1 MNRRRTVALS
11 VAIVSL
17 TVMVTAITLLVATT
31 QTASSSGSPTALRGD
46 ITWPAGTR
54 PAPGFA
60 LRDQDG
66 RRVSLAA
73 FRGRPVVVTF
83 LDSRCTNLCPV
94 EGRLLGDVQRMLPP
108 ARRPVILAVS
118 VNPTDTPQSV
128 RRFVQVHAHWAAPW
142 YWLMGTKA
150 QLAPVW
156 KAYAVGVRQVRR
168 KVAGVHFVSIEHTAA
183 LYLLDAHGDERSGYL
198 MPFTP
203 RDLAG
208 DVRTLEAG

>member
-17 TVMVTAITLLVATT
+17 TVMVSAITLLVLTT
-31 QTASSSGSPTALRGD
+31 QPASSSGSTNALQGD
-46 ITWPAGTR
+46 ITWPAGKR
-54 PAPGFA
+54 PAPGFT
-60 LRDQDG
+60 LRDQQG
-66 RRVSLAA
+66 RRVSLAS

-94 EGRLLGDVQRMLPP
+94 EGRFLGDVQRMLPP
-108 ARRPVILAVS
+108 AQRPVILAVS

-128 RRFVQVHAHWAAPW
+128 RRFVDVHAHWTTPW
-142 YWLMGTKA
+142 YWLMGTRA

-156 KAYAVGVRQVRR
+156 KAYAIGVRQVRR

-183 LYLLDAHGDERSGYL
+183 LYLVDAHGDERSGYL

-203 RDLAG
+203 RDLAD
-208 DVRTLEAG
+208 DVRTLDAS